1 MDEKHMDMRVKRT
14 LKSVQQAFYSLAQEK
29 SLDEITITCLTQRAG
44 INRKTFYLHYKSM
57 DELMQ
62 AVSEES
68 YQNMM
73 NELEPVVESGNL
85 DSCIRAF
92 YQYLNNCSGI
102 QRILL
107 CDSRNQAFYNKV
119 IERVL
124 HSDTFQTIYRRTPF
138 PSLTQAY
145 MSCISTIY
153 QTWLTEKAI
162 NIEEL
167 IQYTTTLI
175 NGGFRA
181 AESMELPDITH

>member
-29 SLDEITITCLTQRAG
+29 SLDEITITGLTQRAG

-73 NELEPVVESGNL
+73 NELEPVIESGNL
-85 DSCIRAF
+85 ASCIRAF

-138 PSLTQAY
+138 PSLTEAY

-181 AESMELPDITH
+181 AESMDLPGIER